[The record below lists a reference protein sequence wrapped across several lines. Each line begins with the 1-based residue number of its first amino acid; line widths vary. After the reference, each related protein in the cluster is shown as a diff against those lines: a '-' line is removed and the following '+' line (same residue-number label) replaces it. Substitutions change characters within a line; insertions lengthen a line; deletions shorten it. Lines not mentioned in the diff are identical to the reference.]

1 MHSLK
6 AFKIKSRVKLE
17 LAAICPHQ
25 WKQNRGLL
33 KTAAEKGQDG
43 FSRWSLIAET
53 HSLHPQCT
61 LLSLFH
67 THLPSRNTAQGHR
80 ALRAVRT
87 SVNGAHAS
95 CGPHTH
101 THTRTRGWPKN
112 PNGDQ
117 KWQKGRLKKETWT
130 GWKTFLPDY
139 LRLIYG
145 PDDYGSYEKMHIL
158 HSGSRDWFWSRWYI
172 SLEEG
177 DDCEAIGTR
186 KVAWSLKTDPAVTF
200 DG

>member
-101 THTRTRGWPKN
+101 TQAHTQGD
-112 PNGDQ
+112 DQ
-117 KWQKGRLKKETWT
+117 KIQTEIKSDKKGDLKKRREQ
-130 GWKTFLPDY
+130 GERRFCQ
-139 LRLIYG
+139 I
-145 PDDYGSYEKMHIL
+145 M
-158 HSGSRDWFWSRWYI
+158 F
-172 SLEEG
+172 
-177 DDCEAIGTR
+177 
-186 KVAWSLKTDPAVTF
+186 AWSTARMITAVMRRCIF
-200 DG
+200 CIQAPEAGFGPVGILV